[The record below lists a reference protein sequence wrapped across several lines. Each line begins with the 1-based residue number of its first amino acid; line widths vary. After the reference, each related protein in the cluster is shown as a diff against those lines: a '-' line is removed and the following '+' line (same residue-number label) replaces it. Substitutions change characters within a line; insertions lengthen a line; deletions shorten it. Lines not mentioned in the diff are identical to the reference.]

1 VFGSV
6 GIALALYFTAAPEN
20 RVKVAGL
27 LIPATLTAMLVGIT
41 EPLEFTFLFISPL
54 LFAVHAVL
62 AASMATVM
70 YICGVVGNFG
80 GGLLDQFLPQNW
92 IPMFHHHASMMFIQI
107 GIGLCFTALYFVVF
121 RTLILRLN
129 LKTPG
134 REESEIKLYSK
145 ADYQAAR
152 VKPRRRPCQRPGWA
166 RPLASCRPSAAPAT
180 LKVSTTAPP
189 DCASRWSIWRKRKV
203 TTSLKR
209 WAPTG

>member
-1 VFGSV
+1 M

-62 AASMATVM
+62 AATMATVM

-92 IPMFHHHASMMFIQI
+92 IPMFHNHASMMFIQI
-107 GIGLCFTALYFVVF
+107 GVGVCFTALYFVIF

-129 LKTPG
+129 LKT
-134 REESEIKLYSK
+134 
-145 ADYQAAR
+145 
-152 VKPRRRPCQRPGWA
+152 RP
-166 RPLASCRPSAAPAT
+166 
-180 LKVSTTAPP
+180 
-189 DCASRWSIWRKRKV
+189 
-203 TTSLKR
+203 
-209 WAPTG
+209 